1 MLNNYFKTMD
11 DRESIKDFFS
21 KDGILSRY
29 FENYEFRDSQSKM
42 ALEIYDTLEERRHLA
57 VEAPTGI
64 GKSFAYLVPSI
75 YFAIR
80 NKKKAIISTHTIN
93 LQEQLVHK
101 DIPLLKEI
109 LPLNFKATLLKGK
122 NNYICPNRLKKAL
135 NNSNTLFEKEET
147 IILDRIYNWFM
158 NTKDGTL
165 SDINFPINYN
175 VWNEVCAEVGICTGK
190 TCGNPDT
197 TLCFYQKAK
206 QKTAESDL
214 IILNHHLFFTLFNTI
229 QGTKD
234 SGYLFAND
242 FVIFDESHTLESV
255 AAEHMYPSL
264 SREMIKYQLN
274 KLYNKEKKKGFLLSF
289 PALHIHNIIF
299 NLTELTN
306 LFFRNIR
313 EKAFGN
319 NFRNRK
325 KLTIRVT
332 EKNITPNILEEEIH
346 NLLTKLRELRKFCR
360 TEIDENELNDY
371 IIKFGEFNSIINSFL
386 NQDENDI
393 VYWIELSSEKE
404 NSNARLCK
412 SPIDLR
418 NFFKDNI
425 FGKRGS
431 VITTSA
437 TMTINGNFDY
447 FKNRL
452 GADDVNTLILPTQF
466 DFERQVKLYIP
477 RDSALTP
484 HKEISTEYI
493 NRLNYWIKH
502 FVKLTNGKA
511 LILFTS
517 MSLMTECYNK
527 SGRELENEGFEI
539 LVQNSGVSR
548 KKLLED
554 FRNKIDSVL
563 YGLDSFWLGVDIQGE
578 ALSNLIITRLPFQT
592 PDHPLIQARL
602 EYIDINGG
610 NSFMDYLLPEAV
622 LKFRQGFGRL
632 IRHRE
637 DTGIVVILDNRILT
651 KSYGR
656 IFINSIEKCN
666 IEII

>member
-11 DRESIKDFFS
+11 DRQSIKDFFS

-29 FENYEFRDSQSKM
+29 FENYEFRDSQLKM

-147 IILDRIYNWFM
+147 VILDRIYDWFM

-234 SGYLFAND
+234 SGYLFTND

-386 NQDENDI
+386 NQEDDDI
-393 VYWIELSSEKE
+393 VYWVELSSEKE
-404 NSNARLCK
+404 NSNVRLCK

-517 MSLMTECYNK
+517 MSLMAECYNK